1 MREILGYTFKNG
13 DLLEEALT
21 TPAYRMTNPKAK
33 DNQRLEFLGDAI
45 LDFLAADQLFAACPN
60 ASEGALTVKRTHMV
74 SAPALCAAAVR
85 HGLGARLR
93 RNVGAAPLA
102 ENAKTYADAIEAILG
117 AAWLDGGLDAA
128 RQVFAALELDARAE
142 TSPWSHNPK
151 GALQER
157 SQALTPARTPTYKL
171 LKTTGTSDK
180 PMFFVEVSVANLG
193 SAQGTGPNKQAA
205 EAQAAAELL
214 RQLDEQGQKML

>member
-74 SAPALCAAAVR
+74 SAPALCAAAACC
-85 HGLGARLR
+85 GCGPT
-93 RNVGAAPLA
+93 AP
-102 ENAKTYADAIEAILG
+102 
-117 AAWLDGGLDAA
+117 
-128 RQVFAALELDARAE
+128 
-142 TSPWSHNPK
+142 P
-151 GALQER
+151 
-157 SQALTPARTPTYKL
+157 
-171 LKTTGTSDK
+171 
-180 PMFFVEVSVANLG
+180 
-193 SAQGTGPNKQAA
+193 
-205 EAQAAAELL
+205 
-214 RQLDEQGQKML
+214 